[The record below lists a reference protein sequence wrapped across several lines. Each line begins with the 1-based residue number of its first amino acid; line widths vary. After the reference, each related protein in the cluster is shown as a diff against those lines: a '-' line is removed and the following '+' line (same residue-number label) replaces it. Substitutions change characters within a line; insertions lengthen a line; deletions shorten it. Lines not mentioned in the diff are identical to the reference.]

1 MAKKKDLK
9 IMLVDDEKILR
20 ISLTDELSE
29 SGYTVESFDNAAQAL
44 DRLKV
49 MKFDVLL
56 TDIKMPD
63 MDGIELLEKSKQLRP
78 DTIVIMMTAYG
89 SIDSAVDAMKK
100 GAYEYLNKPFQTD
113 ELLLLISRI
122 EELKS
127 VREENQQLRAK
138 LETTKGDVLMGESQA
153 IRDTMKLVEKV
164 AETDSTILITG
175 ETGTGKELLT
185 QTIHENSLRRNKPFI
200 PVNCAVLSRDI
211 FESELF
217 GHEKGAFTGAT
228 AARQGR
234 FELADGGTLY
244 LDDIDDIPLD
254 LQVKLLRVLQ
264 ERKFERVGGGNA
276 IEVNVRVISST
287 KADLRELINQGK
299 FREDLYYRLNVFPI
313 HLKPLRE
320 RKKDIPVLIDYF
332 INQKYPREQIN
343 ISDTVMQTLINY
355 NWPGNVRE
363 LKNIVE
369 RLLLLAE
376 NGEIKA
382 SSLPVEVYQPSP
394 DPQIGNN
401 SLEDMLQIYESQLIQ
416 EALNQTDGNM
426 AKAAQLLKLPAT
438 TLRSKISKLGIK
450 P

>member
-1 MAKKKDLK
+1 M
-9 IMLVDDEKILR
+9 
-20 ISLTDELSE
+20 
-29 SGYTVESFDNAAQAL
+29 
-44 DRLKV
+44 
-49 MKFDVLL
+49 
-56 TDIKMPD
+56 
-63 MDGIELLEKSKQLRP
+63 
-78 DTIVIMMTAYG
+78 
-89 SIDSAVDAMKK
+89 
-100 GAYEYLNKPFQTD
+100 
-113 ELLLLISRI
+113 
-122 EELKS
+122 
-127 VREENQQLRAK
+127 
-138 LETTKGDVLMGESQA
+138 
-153 IRDTMKLVEKV
+153 
-164 AETDSTILITG
+164 
-175 ETGTGKELLT
+175 
-185 QTIHENSLRRNKPFI
+185 
-200 PVNCAVLSRDI
+200 LSRDI

-228 AARQGR
+228 SARQGR

-264 ERKFERVGGGNA
+264 ERKFERVGGSNA
-276 IEVNVRVISST
+276 IEVDVRVISST
-287 KADLRELINQGK
+287 KADLKEMIRQGQ

-320 RKKDIPVLIDYF
+320 RKKDIPVLIDHF
-332 INQKYPREQIN
+332 INQKYPREQIRV
-343 ISDTVMQTLINY
+343 SDTVMQALINY

-382 SSLPVEVYQPSP
+382 SSLPVEVYQSSP
-394 DPQIGNN
+394 DPEIGDN
-401 SLEDMLQIYESQLIQ
+401 SLEDMLQLYESQLIQ